1 MKIDILESQ
10 NNLEDN
16 TSIVTSKDT
25 NKKIT
30 YESFNFKQEELP
42 SVSIFQVLL
51 KISNRFEIILL
62 LIGIIGSIGNGITL
76 QLIEYFTGEFVDYL
90 NEENITNDKL
100 RKKIKKLCI
109 KNLIFSF
116 VSLITSYLMM
126 CFFIYFARL
135 ISNKYKIEYFK
146 NVLSMDQIWF
156 DLSNKSSFDMTNKMV
171 LELETIENGIGIT
184 FGNIISEISCFIF
197 GIIFSLIINWK
208 FSLILL
214 SIFPIIILIQFYISN
229 LVNRENERQRKVN
242 EKEGGYMEEI
252 LYKIKT
258 VASFVN
264 FDFEENNYN
273 NLLEQSLKV
282 SESKSKKV
290 AISTGIVIFSIHSF
304 IFYYIY
310 SRKYII
316 I

>member
-1 MKIDILESQ
+1 
-10 NNLEDN
+10 
-16 TSIVTSKDT
+16 
-25 NKKIT
+25 
-30 YESFNFKQEELP
+30 
-42 SVSIFQVLL
+42 
-51 KISNRFEIILL
+51 
-62 LIGIIGSIGNGITL
+62 
-76 QLIEYFTGEFVDYL
+76 
-90 NEENITNDKL
+90 
-100 RKKIKKLCI
+100 
-109 KNLIFSF
+109 
-116 VSLITSYLMM
+116 
-126 CFFIYFARL
+126 
-135 ISNKYKIEYFK
+135 
-146 NVLSMDQIWF
+146 
-156 DLSNKSSFDMTNKMV
+156 MTNKMV

-273 NLLEQSLKV
+273 KLLEQSLRV

-290 AISTGIVIFSIHSF
+290 AI
-304 IFYYIY
+304 
-310 SRKYII
+310 
-316 I
+316 